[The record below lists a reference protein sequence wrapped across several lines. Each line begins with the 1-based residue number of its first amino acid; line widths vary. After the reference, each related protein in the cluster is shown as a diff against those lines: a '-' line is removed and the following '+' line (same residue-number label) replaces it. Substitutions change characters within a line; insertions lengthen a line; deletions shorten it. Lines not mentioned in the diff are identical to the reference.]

1 MYANSGKLLKEM
13 TVIKY
18 EKLGDRYYITNF
30 KMEDKIKKNSYTEL
44 ISSKEIDVNLSDSL
58 FTISNLEKKN

>member
-1 MYANSGKLLKEM
+1 M

-44 ISSKEIDVNLSDSL
+44 ISSNIEIDVNLSDSL
-58 FTISNLEKKN
+58 FTI